1 MIKTN
6 VAKEFEGKTPN
17 HSPFPLTKST
27 PIAVNMFL
35 CSLQLGDLPNSRI
48 GPWSPAL
55 QADS

>member
-27 PIAVNMFL
+27 PLAVNMFL
-35 CSLQLGDLPNSRI
+35 CTLPDI
-48 GPWSPAL
+48 FHI
-55 QADS
+55 

>member
-27 PIAVNMFL
+27 PIPVNMFL
-35 CSLQLGDLPNSRI
+35 CTLPDI
-48 GPWSPAL
+48 FHI
-55 QADS
+55 